1 MKKIDEI
8 LDDYELHND
17 DININEENI
26 SKEEIERITNLTL
39 KKAGLKSK
47 KHINKRFILPLAA
60 AMTIILS
67 FAAVFAQGGLNNI
80 YKSLFGDNIKYVD
93 EMETVINESYSLNG
107 ITFNVSSMLGD
118 ENSFYIIFELIK
130 ENGES
135 FEKSNYIEFERLS
148 LDFKGSGG
156 YSWEQI
162 KDDDEKDNKATF
174 ILIGDTAKKTAG
186 KNLTLK
192 ASNFTEYNINDDNDG
207 LNIYEFLAENKECIN
222 QSIIK
227 NYNKIPVVNDD
238 NSNDEEVAKE
248 EYGNKVA
255 PDNILPMKYLDI
267 SLGDK
272 NNNIK
277 IDNVGFAD
285 EKLCIRLALTDKDE
299 QDIGD
304 IYLRNK
310 NDKSDEKYSEYMF
323 SEEKEGIKY
332 EYYMFDIK
340 NMDELKKYNLKY
352 SIVKNI
358 NSTAGEWK
366 VSFKAD
372 YKNTS
377 NKFRVNKEIEVGGKR
392 YTVESIKLS
401 PISLNIQLRNNILD
415 NIENPVHNLTDIVT
429 VIMKDGSIVEVGSSG
444 TSTNA
449 LNATMNFIFK
459 QPIDL
464 TLVDKV
470 VIENVEININK

>member
-1 MKKIDEI
+1 LKKIDEI
-8 LDDYELHND
+8 LDDYELRND

-26 SKEEIERITNLTL
+26 SKEEIERIAKLTL
-39 KKAGLKSK
+39 KKAGFKSK

-67 FAAVFAQGGLNNI
+67 FVAVFAQGGLNNI

-93 EMETVINESYSLNG
+93 EMETVINESYSSNG

-130 ENGES
+130 ENGDS
-135 FEKSNYIEFERLS
+135 FEKSDYIEFEKLS
-148 LDFKGSGG
+148 IDFKGPIG

-162 KDDDEKDNKATF
+162 KDGDEKDNKATF

-186 KNLTLK
+186 KNLILE
-192 ASNFTEYNINDDNDG
+192 ASNFTEYNINNDNDG
-207 LNIYEFLAENKECIN
+207 FSIYEFLTENEEYIN
-222 QSIIK
+222 QSIIG
-227 NYNKIPVVNDD
+227 NYNKTPVVNDD
-238 NSNDEEVAKE
+238 NSYDDEVAKE
-248 EYGNKVA
+248 EYGYNVA

-267 SLGDK
+267 LIGDK
-272 NNNIK
+272 TKNFK
-277 IDNVGFAD
+277 IDNVGFVD
-285 EKLCIRLALTDKDE
+285 EKLCIRLALTDNDE

-304 IYLRNK
+304 IYLMSK

-332 EYYMFDIK
+332 EYYMFEIK

-352 SIVKNI
+352 SIVKNL

-392 YTVESIKLS
+392 YTVENIKLS

-429 VIMKDGSIVEVGSSG
+429 VIMKDGSSVEVGSSG

-449 LNATMNFIFK
+449 LKATMNFIFK

-470 VIENVEININK
+470 VIENIEININE

>member
-1 MKKIDEI
+1 
-8 LDDYELHND
+8 
-17 DININEENI
+17 
-26 SKEEIERITNLTL
+26 
-39 KKAGLKSK
+39 
-47 KHINKRFILPLAA
+47 
-60 AMTIILS
+60 
-67 FAAVFAQGGLNNI
+67 
-80 YKSLFGDNIKYVD
+80 
-93 EMETVINESYSLNG
+93 
-107 ITFNVSSMLGD
+107 
-118 ENSFYIIFELIK
+118 
-130 ENGES
+130 
-135 FEKSNYIEFERLS
+135 
-148 LDFKGSGG
+148 
-156 YSWEQI
+156 
-162 KDDDEKDNKATF
+162 
-174 ILIGDTAKKTAG
+174 
-186 KNLTLK
+186 
-192 ASNFTEYNINDDNDG
+192 NDDNEG
-207 LNIYEFLAENKECIN
+207 FNIYEFLTENEGYIN
-222 QSIIK
+222 QNIIN
-227 NYNKIPVVNDD
+227 NYNKVPVVNDD
-238 NSNDEEVAKE
+238 NLNDEEVAKE
-248 EYGNKVA
+248 EYKYNVA
-255 PDNILPMKYLDI
+255 PDNILPMKYLNVLI
-267 SLGDK
+267 GDK

-277 IDNVGFAD
+277 IDNVGFVD
-285 EKLCIRLALTDKDE
+285 EKLCIRFASMNKDD

-304 IYLRNK
+304 MYLSSR

-358 NSTAGEWK
+358 NSTVGECK

-429 VIMKDGSIVEVGSSG
+429 VIMKDGSIAEVGSSG
-444 TSTNA
+444 TNTNA